1 TYDRLS
7 KNKEQ
12 EKEPAIVGAAKAVSR
27 DELYLNK
34 PTRIETETPITDE
47 FLDKYAPKPVVSEE
61 ILDDENSKSV
71 VFTPHLSNIIPDSIA
86 AVQEQTEAPKASK
99 KASFEE
105 SVKSYYEKVV
115 VPEEAE
121 LPKPVVEKTPT
132 IPENAVRPKE
142 TLAPPKKANS
152 SKALAELMSI
162 IDAEE
167 TKLKK

>member
-1 TYDRLS
+1 M
-7 KNKEQ
+7 
-12 EKEPAIVGAAKAVSR
+12 SR
-27 DELYLNK
+27 DELYINK
-34 PTRIETETPITDE
+34 PTRIESEKPVTDE

-61 ILDDENSKSV
+61 ELFDSENSRSV

-86 AVQEQTEAPKASK
+86 AVQEETETPKAPKKSG
-99 KASFEE
+99 FDE

-115 VPEEAE
+115 VPEDVK
-121 LPKPVVEKTPT
+121 LPEPVVEETST

-142 TLAPPKKANS
+142 TLAPPKKKNS

>member
-1 TYDRLS
+1 MEHL
-7 KNKEQ
+7 EQ
-12 EKEPAIVGAAKAVSR
+12 EKEPVAVGAAKTVSR
-27 DELYLNK
+27 DELYINK
-34 PTRIETETPITDE
+34 PTRIETEKPVTDE

-61 ILDDENSKSV
+61 ELFNEENSKSV

-86 AVQEQTEAPKASK
+86 AVQEQTEAPKKS
-99 KASFEE
+99 SFEE

-115 VPEEAE
+115 VPEDVK
-121 LPKPVVEKTPT
+121 LPEPAVDETPT

-142 TLAPPKKANS
+142 TLAPPKKKNS